1 MRTVAICGK
10 NVKSSFLSQDFVDA
24 IEIEG
29 IPVYCGLIN
38 TQDIEFNSRKPENKF
53 QVLVKKLAFSCNYR
67 DKNFILKMAQ
77 AVNTKAEVQSRFLA
91 VGSDFVGEVI
101 DIGYG
106 VTNFKIG
113 DKVIGNN
120 KYPDSGAEGVLGG
133 IPTNRA
139 SQEYQ
144 IFHQVK
150 LIKIPP
156 EMPNEVAAAFSI
168 GGQTAYSMIRKL
180 GITKGSNVLVTA
192 ARSNTSLFVI
202 NALQKYQAN
211 VYVMTTS
218 KDFDYNL
225 FQMGVK
231 NIIRIERNC
240 ENFINEDT
248 AEKIAQEVNKF
259 DFIIDPF
266 FDLHLEKLLSILA
279 IGGKYITCGLYDQY
293 LDILDR
299 QNHKFKLDGSHILTS
314 AILGNFQIIG
324 NCIGETEDLEAAIQ
338 DYQSGA
344 FKVEI
349 DSVFN
354 GKQIGDFFNRTYNAK
369 DRFGK
374 VIYQYK

>member
-1 MRTVAICGK
+1 MRNIVICGK
-10 NVKSSFLSQDFVDA
+10 NIKSSFLSRNFVDA

-29 IPVYCGLIN
+29 IPVYCGLIK
-38 TQDIEFNSRKPENKF
+38 TQDIEFDNNKPENEF
-53 QVLVKKLAFSCNYR
+53 QVLIKKIAFSCNYR

-77 AVNTKAEVQSRFLA
+77 AVNTKPEVQSRFIP
-91 VGSDFVGEVI
+91 VGSEFVGEVV

-120 KYPDSGAEGVLGG
+120 KYPNSGAEGVLGG

-144 IFHQVK
+144 IFHEVK

-168 GGQTAYSMIRKL
+168 GGQTAYSMLRKL
-180 GITKGSNVLVTA
+180 GITKDSNVLVTA

-218 KDFDYNL
+218 TDFDYNL

-231 NIIRIERNC
+231 KIIRINRNC
-240 ENFINEDT
+240 ENFIDEDT
-248 AEKIAQEVNKF
+248 AEKITREVNKF
-259 DFIIDPF
+259 NFIIDPF
-266 FDLHLEKLLSILA
+266 FDLHLEKLVSILA
-279 IGGKYITCGLYDQY
+279 IGGKYITCGLYNQY
-293 LDILDR
+293 LDLLN
-299 QNHKFKLDGSHILTS
+299 QENHKFELDGSHILTS
-314 AILGNFQIIG
+314 AIIGNFQIIG

-344 FKVEI
+344 LKVVI
-349 DSVFN
+349 DSVFS
-354 GKQIGDFFNRTYNAK
+354 GKQIGDFFDRTYNSK
-369 DRFGK
+369 ERFGK
-374 VIYQYK
+374 VIYQYN